1 MRSCVINKESRIP
14 VWSSAPRELEY
25 AVGISRKCILAKL
38 PSENYVAVSIIF
50 LEFGYRSVAQQHV
63 RCSWVWK
70 ELEAALSCAHDMVSW
85 ICELVNS
92 PCLLFGE
99 VDVDD

>member
-1 MRSCVINKESRIP
+1 M
-14 VWSSAPRELEY
+14 WSSTPWEFEY
-25 AVGISRKCILAKL
+25 AVGISGKCILAKL
-38 PSENYVAVSIIF
+38 PSENYVAVSVIF

-70 ELEAALSCAHDMVSW
+70 KLEAALRCAHDMVSW
-85 ICELVNS
+85 ICQLVDS
-92 PCLLFGE
+92 PCLLVDE